1 MSNRTKIFTKLSLLV
16 SCVLIFFFAKANNSS
31 YTNDRCENLQDS
43 LYNLCEEYYLV
54 SGEKS
59 RFYANELLQLAKS
72 CNDSQIYFSAYYQLS
87 WAALSLSDFP
97 EAVKSAEKSLEIAQS
112 LKDKENIINANNLLG
127 NVYLEIP
134 DKKFALKAFLNGI
147 KVAKEVNDSNFLSML
162 YNNVAI
168 AYEHFQHLDTSLYY
182 YKLSY
187 QLLSKIAPKRDIALI
202 YLNIGDL
209 HFQLNNLDSATY
221 YTKKSRQYIDSEEDT
236 DLIFLYHLNT
246 AVSLSKINKH
256 NAAKQYLDSCYLVI
270 TDGTSP
276 TDVKTFFDYKS
287 QVLFAASEYKAAYQF
302 LLKAY
307 DLQDSILSE
316 EVYNKLRDIKITAV
330 AEKKE
335 AEIQQHLQ
343 ENKILELEVAENKA
357 SRKIF
362 FLAAILGSIVFLFFG
377 FMFYYTRKNN
387 RRLKKR
393 NAIIE
398 NQSIDIKKKNNEL
411 ELKNKEITDSIIYAK
426 RIQEAILPSRYSLT
440 ENLKNGFVFYQPKD
454 IVSGDFYWL
463 EKSPSPTLPEGEGD
477 SPPSGE
483 LEGAAIFFAA
493 CDCTGHGVPGAMVSV
508 ICANSLSKALLE
520 DNISEPGK
528 LLDRTRELVLQRFE
542 KSGEDVKD
550 GMDIALCSLQLSE
563 SYATLKYAGANSPL
577 YVVSKNTDGIAE
589 LTEIKPN
596 KQPIGKVDNPQPFTT
611 HTLSLKKGDAIYIFT
626 DGFADQFGGPK
637 GKKMMYKPFRNL
649 LLSIYDKSMDEQKE
663 LLEKH
668 FYKWKGNLEQVDDV
682 CVIGVRI

>member
-1 MSNRTKIFTKLSLLV
+1 MLKATHRDIKKLLLIICCIIMV
-16 SCVLIFFFAKANNSS
+16 FFAKANKVN
-31 YTNDRCENLQDS
+31 YTNQRCEQLHDS
-43 LYNLCEEYYLV
+43 LYDLCEEYYLIN
-54 SGEKS
+54 SEKS
-59 RFYANELLQLAKS
+59 KFYANELLKLAKN
-72 CNDSQIYFSAYYQLS
+72 CKDSQIYFSAYYQMS

-97 EAVKSAEKSLEIAQS
+97 EAVRNAEKSLEVAEFLS
-112 LKDKENIINANNLLG
+112 DKSNLINANNLLG

-134 DKKFALKAFLNGI
+134 DKDYALKAFNNGI
-147 KVAKEVNDSNFLSML
+147 KVAKEIKDNSSLSML

-168 AYEHFQHLDTSLYY
+168 AFEHFNNLDTALQYY
-182 YKLSY
+182 YLSHK
-187 QLLSKIAPKRDIALI
+187 LLSKDVSKRDFGLI

-209 HFQLNNLDSATY
+209 HFQLANIDSANY
-221 YTKKSRQYIDSEEDT
+221 YTNKSREFLEIDNDK
-236 DLIFLYHLNT
+236 DLLFIYYLNT
-246 AVSLSKINKH
+246 ALIFSKSNSH
-256 NAAKQYLDSCYLVI
+256 QTAKQYLDSCYLTI
-270 TDGTSP
+270 TEGTSP
-276 TDVKTFFDYKS
+276 TDIKTFFDYKS
-287 QVLFAASEYKAAYQF
+287 QVLFTASEYKNAYHF

-307 DLQDSILSE
+307 NLQDSILSE

-343 ENKILELEVAENKA
+343 ENKILELEIAENKA

-362 FLAAILGSIVFLFFG
+362 YLVAILASIVFLFFG

-398 NQSIDIKKKNNEL
+398 SQSIDIKKKNNQL
-411 ELKNKEITDSIIYAK
+411 ELKNKEVTDSITYAK

-440 ENLKNGFVFYQPKD
+440 EKLKNGFVLYQPKD

-463 EKSPSPTLPEGEGD
+463 ESPLTNNKEEKD
-477 SPPSGE
+477 
-483 LEGAAIFFAA
+483 IVYFAA

-550 GMDIALCSLQLSE
+550 GMDIAICSLLLSE
-563 SYATLKYAGANSPL
+563 SYATLQYAGANSPL
-577 YVVSKNTDGIAE
+577 YIVTKNTESIAE
-589 LTEIKPN
+589 LIEIKPN
-596 KQPIGKVDNPQPFTT
+596 KQPIGKIDNPMPFTT
-611 HTLSLKKGDAIYIFT
+611 HTLSLKKGDIIYVFT
-626 DGFADQFGGPK
+626 DGYADQFGGPK

-649 LLSIYDKSMDEQKE
+649 LLSIYDKPMDEQKE
-663 LLEKH
+663 ILEQH
-668 FYKWKGNLEQVDDV
+668 FYDWKGSLEQVDDV
-682 CVIGVRI
+682 CIIGVRI